1 MSDNYNE
8 WKKKDLQ
15 EAEQEA
21 RLAWRAVERGQ
32 EPIDFEA
39 EVKALARALEKNG
52 RSKKG
57 AMAEARLMV
66 LDHKRLLDAAV
77 IKQTEKENQN
87 EPGADEG
94 S

>member
-1 MSDNYNE
+1 MFDNYNE
-8 WKKKDLQ
+8 WKKKDLE

-39 EVKALARALEKNG
+39 AVKAFAGVLENNG
-52 RSKKG
+52 RSKRG

-66 LDHKRLLDAAV
+66 LDHKRELEANHKRL
-77 IKQTEKENQN
+77 
-87 EPGADEG
+87 
-94 S
+94 